1 MTKYCCHVAGAKL
14 QMTLARDYQA
24 NPLFGDYR
32 IQILSEIKLYQCGM
46 QSRESVE
53 GKIKSKPIRVQAKAI
68 GWPELTDHVYV
79 CVCVC
84 SSVHSKDQFSWLS
97 SIFTAD
103 LIPIRVLC
111 LWPKGD
117 ELKPSQ
123 DSN

>member
-32 IQILSEIKLYQCGM
+32 IQILSEIKLNQCGM

-53 GKIKSKPIRVQAKAI
+53 GKIKFKPIRVQAKAI

-84 SSVHSKDQFSWLS
+84 VQVCIPRISSAGYPAFSQLTWSQFVSFVYDQRAMS
-97 SIFTAD
+97 
-103 LIPIRVLC
+103 
-111 LWPKGD
+111 
-117 ELKPSQ
+117 
-123 DSN
+123 